1 MKWDCRKPARLAQ
14 VLERETGAE
23 VKAHEPLAP
32 LTSWKIGGPADIL
45 ARPHNVE
52 VAAQLFAFLSLHR
65 WPWVVLGRGT
75 NVLIPDAG
83 MRGVVVQLNHLAG
96 IEHTEPG
103 IYTVGA
109 GTMLPELVRVCSCS
123 GYSGIEDLG
132 AIPGSVGGAVVMNAG
147 AGTQTFADVLTGIC
161 MIQDGAMRH
170 LNPAQMDFGYRHS
183 GIRDGMVVLEVTLQ
197 LHYTGASHCM
207 ERRAAALEHRKQA
220 QKVGMPNAGSVFRNP
235 PHASAWKLI
244 DASGLRG
251 FSIGGAQVSPRHTNF
266 IVNTGTA
273 SAADVAALIH
283 YVQREVYQHSG
294 VILEPEIRFLSEE
307 LNKYE
312 A

>member
-1 MKWDCRKPARLAQ
+1 MKWDCRNPARLAQ

-23 VKAHEPLAP
+23 VKAHESLAS

-83 MRGVVVQLNHLAG
+83 MRGVVVQLNHLAR
-96 IEHTEPG
+96 IEHTAPG
-103 IYTVGA
+103 VYTVGA

-161 MIQDGAMRH
+161 MVQDGAVRH
-170 LNPAQMDFGYRHS
+170 LKPTQMDFGYRHS

-197 LHYTGASHCM
+197 LHYTGALHCM
-207 ERRAAALEHRKQA
+207 GRRAAALEHRKQA

-235 PHASAWKLI
+235 PNASAWKLI

-283 YVQREVYQHSG
+283 HVQREVYQHSG
-294 VILEPEIRFLSEE
+294 VMLEPEIRFLSEE